1 MISIL
6 FQCSMSDII
15 MINPATGEKLGVK
28 KTMSPEQVLDAY
40 KKAKQKAKSFNK
52 TSIRERINEV
62 KKIKRYIH
70 RNIES
75 LVEDFSKD
83 GGKTKS
89 EALISEIYP
98 VLDCIN
104 YYEKKAEE
112 ILADK
117 KVKTSLAL
125 LGRKFYVFY
134 EPLGTVLVIAP
145 WNYPS
150 TLSLI
155 PIITAVVSGNTVI
168 YKPAEEATYSGMLI
182 EKIFKDSGFESDV
195 VTTVFGKSKDIGDA
209 LIDGKPDKIMLTGS
223 THTGKIIM
231 EKASKYLISVELE
244 LGGNDPMIVFNDAN
258 IERAANAAVWGGL
271 LNSGQTCVSIERV
284 YVQDKVYD
292 DFVNNVVNKVKK
304 VKQGWDPNG
313 DVDIGSISTE
323 SQMKIIEHHVNGAV
337 KKGAK
342 ILVGGKRKGK
352 TMFFEPTVVVNLD
365 HRMEIMQE
373 ETFGPIICIMKFKD
387 KDEAIKLANDTIY
400 GLNAS
405 VWSNDKTKAVSTA
418 RGIMAGGIAINNV
431 CTASANF
438 AAPFGGAKQSG
449 IGRYHGSYGLYAF
462 SNIKTINIEKDKK
475 DKEVNWYPFRHEK
488 YKRFL
493 ITFKSLFSDKK
504 LDKIKGLPA
513 MIKLLRSEK

>member
-1 MISIL
+1 
-6 FQCSMSDII
+6 MSNIV
-15 MINPATGEKLGVK
+15 MVNPATGEKLGVK
-28 KTMSPEQVLDAY
+28 KAMSSDQVLDAY

-52 TSIRERINEV
+52 TSIRERINEI
-62 KKIKRYIH
+62 KKIKKYIH

-75 LVEDFSKD
+75 LVEGFSKD

-89 EALISEIYP
+89 EALISEIFP

-104 YYEKKAEE
+104 YYEKNAEV

-117 KVKTSLAL
+117 KVKTPLAL
-125 LGRKFYVFY
+125 MGRKFYVFY

-150 TLSLI
+150 TLSMI
-155 PIITAVVSGNTVI
+155 PIITAVVAGNTVI
-168 YKPAEEATYSGMLI
+168 YKPAEEATYSGIII
-182 EKIFKDSGFESDV
+182 EKIFKESGFESDV
-195 VTTVFGKSKDIGDA
+195 VTTVFGKSSEIGDT

-231 EKASKYLISVELE
+231 EKASNYLIPVELE
-244 LGGNDPMIVFNDAN
+244 LGGKDPMIVFNDAN
-258 IERAANAAVWGGL
+258 IERAANAAVWGSL
-271 LNSGQTCVSIERV
+271 LNSGQTCVSIERI
-284 YVQDKVYD
+284 YVQEKIYD
-292 DFVNNVVNKVKK
+292 DFVNRVVKKVKK

-323 SQMKIIEHHVNGAV
+323 SQMKTIEKQLNAAV

-352 TMFFEPTVVVNLD
+352 TMFFEPTVLINLD
-365 HRMEIMQE
+365 QKMEIMQE

-387 KDEAIKLANDTIY
+387 KDEAIRLANDSIY

-405 VWSNDKTKAVSTA
+405 VWSSNKTKALSTA
-418 RGIMAGGIAINNV
+418 RGIMTGGVAINNV

-449 IGRYHGSYGLYAF
+449 IGRYHGPYGLHAF

-475 DKEVNWYPFRHEK
+475 DKEVNWYPFRNEK
-488 YKRFL
+488 YNRFL
-493 ITFKSLFSDKK
+493 NIFKSLFSDKK